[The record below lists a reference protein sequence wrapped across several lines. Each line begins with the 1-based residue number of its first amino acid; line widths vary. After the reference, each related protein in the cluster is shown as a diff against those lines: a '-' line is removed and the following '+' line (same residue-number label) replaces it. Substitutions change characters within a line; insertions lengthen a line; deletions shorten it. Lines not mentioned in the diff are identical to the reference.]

1 MSQNN
6 KAFAEITKIASDEL
20 DVVTVSRPCCRKFYI
35 TAHPDKTGGHY
46 SMFENLGTF
55 LHQQN
60 AGIVTQDV
68 FGGCELYAEGIGALA
83 RACGTVEWPV
93 TWIEGAGLS
102 QKNLTG
108 TQVYAVSG
116 VSVQPVR
123 LDGRIVGGVFEDDD
137 ARYCLLGDLRP
148 TDTSCSR
155 TEQARMTFEK
165 MEIAL
170 SSAGMEFCDVIRT
183 WLYTD
188 EILSW
193 YDEFNM
199 VRNKLFTERGI
210 FEGVVPAS
218 TGVGVANPA
227 GAAVVAEVFA
237 IKAKN
242 SHNVRISTVAS
253 PLQCPAVDY
262 KSSFSRAVEV
272 ALPDHRRLYIS
283 GTASIGPDGK
293 TVYVGDAQ
301 KQIARTME
309 VVGAILESRKLGWDD
324 TSRAIAYFKDIENAP
339 LLDRYCREKSLPHMP
354 IAVAHGDICRAV
366 AHGDICRDDLL
377 FEIELDAVS
386 AQKIC
391 KTSEECNK

>member
-35 TAHPDKTGGHY
+35 TAHPDKAGGHY
-46 SMFENLGTF
+46 SMFENLGDF
-55 LHQQN
+55 LRKHN
-60 AGIVTQDV
+60 ASIVTQDV
-68 FGGCELYAEGIGALA
+68 FGGCELYAEGISALA
-83 RACGTVEWPV
+83 RACGRVDWPV
-93 TWIEGAGLS
+93 TWIEGAGFS

-108 TQVYAVSG
+108 TQVYAISG

-123 LDGRIVGGVFEDDD
+123 LDGNIVGGVFEDDD
-137 ARYCLLGDLRP
+137 ATYCLLGDLRP

-155 TEQARMTFEK
+155 TKQSRATFEK
-165 MEIAL
+165 MGAAL
-170 SSAGMEFCDVIRT
+170 GTIGMDFSNVVRT
-183 WLYTD
+183 WLYIN

-193 YDEFNM
+193 YDEFNI
-199 VRNKLFTERGI
+199 VRNRFFDERGVI
-210 FEGVVPAS
+210 EGVVPAS

-227 GAAVVAEVFA
+227 GAALVAEVFA
-237 IKAKN
+237 IKAK
-242 SHNVRISTVAS
+242 SDNVRVCAVAS
-253 PLQCPAVDY
+253 PLQCPTTNY
-262 KSSFSRAVEV
+262 KSSFNRAVEV
-272 ALPDHRRLYIS
+272 VLPDHRRLYIS

-293 TVYVGDAQ
+293 TVYVGDVQ

-309 VVGAILESRKLGWDD
+309 VVGAILQSRRMSWED

-339 LLDRYCREKSLPHMP
+339 LLDKYRRENRLPHMP
-354 IAVAHGDICRAV
+354 IAVAHGDICR
-366 AHGDICRDDLL
+366 DELL

-391 KTSEECNK
+391 KTSEKGNK

>member
-6 KAFAEITKIASDEL
+6 KTFAEITKIASDEL

-35 TAHPDKTGGHY
+35 TAHPDKAGKHY
-46 SMFENLGTF
+46 SMFDNLGDF
-55 LHQQN
+55 LRRHN

-68 FGGCELYAEGIGALA
+68 FGDCELYAGGMDALA
-83 RACGTVEWPV
+83 RACGTVNWPV
-93 TWIEGAGLS
+93 TWIEGAGFS

-123 LDGRIVGGVFEDDD
+123 LDGNIVGGVFDDDD
-137 ARYCLLGDLRP
+137 ATYCLLGDLRP
-148 TDTSCSR
+148 TDTSFSR
-155 TEQARMTFEK
+155 TEQSRATFEK
-165 MEIAL
+165 IEAAL
-170 SSAGMEFCDVIRT
+170 GTIDMGFSNVVRT
-183 WLYTD
+183 WFYIN

-199 VRNKLFTERGI
+199 VRNNFFTERGV

-227 GAAVVAEVFA
+227 GAALVAEVFA
-237 IKAKN
+237 VKAKN
-242 SHNVRISTVAS
+242 NNVGVKAIAS
-253 PLQCPAVDY
+253 PLQCPAIDY

-272 ALPDHRRLYIS
+272 VLPDHRWLYIS
-283 GTASIGPDGK
+283 GTSSIELDGK
-293 TVYVGDAQ
+293 TAHVGDVK
-301 KQIARTME
+301 KQIALTME
-309 VVGAILESRKLGWDD
+309 VVRAILESCNMTWAD

-339 LLDRYCREKSLPHMP
+339 LLDKYCRENRLPHMS
-354 IAVAHGDICRAV
+354 IAVAHS
-366 AHGDICRDDLL
+366 DICRDDLL

-386 AQKIC
+386 TQKIC
-391 KTSEECNK
+391 KTG